1 MNDLFA
7 HFIWFNG
14 QIIEQSSCPQESLIN
29 RVSRRVSLFERFW
42 CASTEIIFP
51 GQVYKK
57 IALQMADYGLKLQYL
72 ESETRFANEVQRL
85 LVRNRAYRYSILHLL
100 VGVVDDVQPFE
111 MLWVEPRTEHPAVGR
126 ERFQVDVIE
135 CASLPTEAVFQLPA
149 VVNPLL
155 HVMQREADAEN
166 LDDGIVLNNNGFVAR
181 ALSGSLFALM
191 ANNRVFTPSVQA
203 GAPIDIVRSFVM
215 LTLRRNAY
223 EVVETEEFHL
233 ELFDKATE
241 VFSVGIENGC
251 SAIRGVRDNRYFDR
265 LRKRVVSELY

>member
-7 HFIWFNG
+7 QYIWFNG
-14 QIIEQSSCPQESLIN
+14 QIIEQGSCPQESLIN

-51 GQVYKK
+51 EQVYKK
-57 IALQMADYGLKLQYL
+57 IALQTSDYELKLQYL

-100 VGVVDDVQPFE
+100 VGVIDDVQPFE

-155 HVMQREADAEN
+155 QVMQREAEAEK
-166 LDDGIVLNNNGFVAR
+166 LDDGIVLNSNGGVAR

-191 ANNRVFTPSVQA
+191 ANNRVFTPSVRA

-223 EVVETEEFHL
+223 EVL
-233 ELFDKATE
+233 EIDDFPLSLFDEATE
-241 VFSVGIENGC
+241 VFTVGIDSGC
-251 SAIRGVRDNRYFDR
+251 NAIRGICDNRYFDR